1 MRDFDHVGASYAAM
15 VLVLLLVTIAAYGVL
30 ALAA

>member
-1 MRDFDHVGASYAAM
+1 MGDFEHVGASYAAM
-15 VLVLLLVTIAAYGVL
+15 VLVLLVVTVAAYGVL